1 MQEQVNPHKK
11 WLVERGDA
19 LGELAKANKDWKGQ
33 IRGIAEAAR
42 HENEPSA
49 LLNLVR
55 YQSVRNKNWREPK
68 DVTEPLT
75 EAMEECITEAD
86 ENPELAM
93 ALIRHLLTFT
103 YRSYTFHEDKKHK
116 AVGS

>member
-11 WLVERGDA
+11 WLVQRGDE
-19 LGELAKANKDWKGQ
+19 LGKLAKDNKDWKGQ

-55 YQSVRNKNWREPK
+55 YQAARNRNWHDPQ
-68 DVTEPLT
+68 DVARPLV
-75 EAMEECITEAD
+75 EAMKECVDKAEER
-86 ENPELAM
+86 PEPAM
-93 ALIRHLLTFT
+93 ALIRHLLAYT
-103 YRSYTFHEDKKHK
+103 YRSFTFHEKKNG
-116 AVGS
+116 ARP